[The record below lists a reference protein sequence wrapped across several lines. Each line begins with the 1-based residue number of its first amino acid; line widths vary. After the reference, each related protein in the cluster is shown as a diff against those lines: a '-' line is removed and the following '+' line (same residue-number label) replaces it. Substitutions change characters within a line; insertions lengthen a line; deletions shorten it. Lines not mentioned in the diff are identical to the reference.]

1 MFAKQNTVA
10 RKTKRSGNMI
20 YKDVDDIPRTWDAW
34 PLKYF
39 KPDEIACRGTGEI
52 FVNLDALTKLDNLR
66 SLINKPMQINSA
78 YRSQYHNTRIGG
90 APFSA
95 HSKRG
100 GASAFDIALGDH
112 DKSVLIEVA
121 RRCGFTGFG
130 VNYNSFLHIDC
141 GRRRS
146 W

>member
-1 MFAKQNTVA
+1 
-10 RKTKRSGNMI
+10 MI

-52 FVNLDALTKLDNLR
+52 FVNQDALGKLDLLR
-66 SLINKPMQINSA
+66 SRLGRPLTINSA
-78 YRSQYHNTRIGG
+78 YRSFFHNCKIGG

-95 HSKRG
+95 HSTRG
-100 GASAFDIALGDH
+100 GASAFDLALGDH
-112 DKSVLIEVA
+112 DKSVLIKIAQAV
-121 RRCGFTGFG
+121 GFTGFG
-130 VNYNSFLHIDC
+130 VNYKTFLHIDC
-141 GRRRS
+141 GRKRS